1 MLLIYIKRFSRPYSK
16 VRGRLYAATLEK
28 SRVFI
33 KKINIFLCVCV
44 FSVISGG
51 KCGFRRDGLRQRR
64 RRRGDLGTPS
74 GDASPA
80 APLCKGSCRRRRL
93 RGCQRPQSRLM
104 IAQLLRQTLLPV
116 ALAASAYTDEDAA
129 HTRRAFPLR
138 RIAQHNL
145 HYVAKPREIVI
156 KLFLV

>member
-1 MLLIYIKRFSRPYSK
+1 
-16 VRGRLYAATLEK
+16 
-28 SRVFI
+28 
-33 KKINIFLCVCV
+33 
-44 FSVISGG
+44 
-51 KCGFRRDGLRQRR
+51 
-64 RRRGDLGTPS
+64 
-74 GDASPA
+74 
-80 APLCKGSCRRRRL
+80 
-93 RGCQRPQSRLM
+93 M